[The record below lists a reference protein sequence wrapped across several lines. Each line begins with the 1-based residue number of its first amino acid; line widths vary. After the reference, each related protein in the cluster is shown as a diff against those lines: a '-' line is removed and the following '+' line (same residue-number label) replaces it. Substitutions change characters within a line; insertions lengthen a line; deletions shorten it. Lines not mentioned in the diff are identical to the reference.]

1 MKTSVRELRDSM
13 KRVLDCVQHGEEV
26 EVYLREKPIAKI
38 IPIKKVS
45 KVKEDYGFGMW
56 SDRRDMKDV
65 DQYVRGMRRGRSHD
79 D

>member
-1 MKTSVRELRDSM
+1 MKTSVKELRASM
-13 KRVLDCVQHGEEV
+13 KQVLDRVQHGEEV
-26 EVYLREKPIAKI
+26 EVYLRDKAIAKI
-38 IPIKKVS
+38 IPIKERV

-56 SDRRDMKDV
+56 SDRADMKDA

>member
-1 MKTSVRELRDSM
+1 MKTSVRELRNSM
-13 KRVLDCVQHGEEV
+13 KRVLDRVQHGEEV

-38 IPIKKVS
+38 IPIKKGP

-56 SDRRDMKDV
+56 SDRREMKDV
-65 DQYVRGMRRGRSHD
+65 DEYVRGMRSGRSHD